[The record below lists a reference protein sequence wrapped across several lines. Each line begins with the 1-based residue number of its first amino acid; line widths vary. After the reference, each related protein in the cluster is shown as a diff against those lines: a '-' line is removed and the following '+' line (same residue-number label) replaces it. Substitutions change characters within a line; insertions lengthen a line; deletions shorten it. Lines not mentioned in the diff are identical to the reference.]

1 MKLKL
6 NKKSGLKFIK
16 MTASLSVIF
25 VQFISNIGTA
35 LALPADIE
43 ELKAG
48 YIEKIGQDPI
58 SFCGE
63 NLSAAYD
70 IELAEFLEFLE
81 GNFQNK
87 SSNTSLVNIAIARFS
102 EYKKNLNILFNTLN
116 PSAAISGMGG
126 ITANTTANE
135 LLAYDNCLGLK
146 EFYLDAAKQKMID
159 HIKTNTAQK
168 KTAIF
173 VEKYQAINSRLRDLN
188 LAIAKMYGFFMTFK
202 EKLPF
207 FIEQCI
213 VSK

>member
-6 NKKSGLKFIK
+6 SKKLVVKI
-16 MTASLSVIF
+16 AVILSVIF
-25 VQFISNIGTA
+25 IQLAAGTA
-35 LALPADIE
+35 FALPPE
-43 ELKAG
+43 
-48 YIEKIGQDPI
+48 IGQDPI
-58 SFCGE
+58 ASCGE

-81 GNFQNK
+81 ANFQNK
-87 SSNTSLVNIAIARFS
+87 SSNSSLVNTAITRFS
-102 EYKKNLNILFNTLN
+102 EYKKTLN
-116 PSAAISGMGG
+116 SLFGKLHPSTALSGVEGL
-126 ITANTTANE
+126 TANTTANE
-135 LLAYDNCLGLK
+135 LIAYDNCLELK

-168 KTAIF
+168 KAAIF